1 MTSPPNGF
9 DWENAGRELGASL
22 SDYSALVVI
31 GTDPVTT
38 GQAAVGIARAQAMHR
53 RVAVGDLFA
62 ESPPIQELVQT
73 EDPHGL
79 VDSFVYGVSLSRVAY
94 PVRNSGELYVMPSG
108 TEPPTY
114 EEILP
119 NPRWH
124 RLAAGFREVR
134 ALLVLAAPAGAPHLA
149 ELVAATD
156 GAILIGDAEPDIS
169 DAVVIASLREPARFR
184 VSGTTAARASGAAP
198 RVSGTAARMSGA
210 TPRVSGATPAT
221 PATPTATPAVPM
233 ARFSA
238 KHTEKRRRIPTA
250 AVAGIVLT
258 VGLTTA
264 AVWIAARPLG
274 KSGPDR
280 SDQTECDSTQSAPCV
295 APPQSP
301 AMLTPP
307 RDGGKRETVTTSGS
321 VARVPTGPAAKIA
334 NPADSVSAAAYA
346 VELSIHN
353 TQAAAIL
360 DVQTDGKRMPAMTF
374 SPFIVDTGRW
384 FKVVTGA
391 FTNKAEAE
399 SLLIRLNR
407 QKMLRG
413 GEHVVRLPFAILIDS
428 VSAAAAPSAVPG
440 MLASYADQ
448 GKPVYALRQSNG
460 SAWLLIGAFESPE
473 QASVNMESLRAS
485 EGSPKLV
492 YRKGRPF

>member
-1 MTSPPNGF
+1 MTSSANSF
-9 DWENAGRELGASL
+9 DWENAGRELGETL

-38 GQAAVGIARAQAMHR
+38 GQVAVGIARIQATHR

-134 ALLVLAAPAGAPHLA
+134 ALLVLAAPASAPHIA

-156 GAILIGDAEPDIS
+156 GAILIGDAAPEVPEAAI
-169 DAVVIASLREPARFR
+169 IASLREPTRAR
-184 VSGTTAARASGAAP
+184 VSAPAS
-198 RVSGTAARMSGA
+198 
-210 TPRVSGATPAT
+210 
-221 PATPTATPAVPM
+221 PAVPL

-250 AVAGIVLT
+250 ALTGILLT

-264 AVWIAARPLG
+264 AVWLAARPLS
-274 KSGPDR
+274 KSGRDR
-280 SDQTECDSTQSAPCV
+280 AERTECDSTESAASCV
-295 APPQSP
+295 ASPPKSP
-301 AMLTPP
+301 
-307 RDGGKRETVTTSGS
+307 S
-321 VARVPTGPAAKIA
+321 VPTPSQGGARRATEDVGGTVAKVAGGPAVKIA
-334 NPADSVSAAAYA
+334 NPSDSVSAAAYA

-360 DVQTDGKRMPAMTF
+360 DVQTDGKKMPAMTF
-374 SPFIVDTGRW
+374 TPFIVDTGRW

-391 FTNKAEAE
+391 FANRAEAE

-428 VSAAAAPSAVPG
+428 VSATAAPGAVPG
-440 MLASYADQ
+440 MLANYADQ
-448 GKPVYALRQSNG
+448 GRPVYALRQANG
-460 SAWLLIGAFESPE
+460 SAWLLVGAFETPE
-473 QASVNMESLRAS
+473 QASLNMESLRAS

>member
-1 MTSPPNGF
+1 MTSPPNSF
-9 DWENAGRELGASL
+9 DWENAGRELGETL

-31 GTDPVTT
+31 GTDPITT

-134 ALLVLAAPAGAPHLA
+134 ALLVLAAPASAPHLA

-184 VSGTTAARASGAAP
+184 VSGTARASGAAR
-198 RVSGTAARMSGA
+198 RVSGTAAR
-210 TPRVSGATPAT
+210 VSEATPAT
-221 PATPTATPAVPM
+221 PATPTGTPAVPM

-238 KHTEKRRRIPTA
+238 KHTEKQRRRIPTA
-250 AVAGIVLT
+250 AVAGILLT

-264 AVWIAARPLG
+264 AVWLAARPAS

-280 SDQTECDSTQSAPCV
+280 ADQTECDSTQAGSCAPS
-295 APPQSP
+295 PQSP

-307 RDGGKRETVTTSGS
+307 RDGGRRETVTTSGS
-321 VARVPTGPAAKIA
+321 VARVPSGPAAKVA
-334 NPADSVSAAAYA
+334 NPSDSVTAAAYA

-391 FTNKAEAE
+391 FANKAEAD
-399 SLLIRLNR
+399 SLLVRLNR

-413 GEHVVRLPFAILIDS
+413 GEHVVRLPYAILIDS
-428 VSAAAAPSAVPG
+428 VSASAAAGAVPG

-448 GKPVYALRQSNG
+448 GKPVYALRQANG

-485 EGSPKLV
+485 ESSPKLV